1 MKIEIKNIDEFLQ
14 KLGEIDLLTA
24 EEELVLLKTVHE
36 KGADCDE
43 MEKLCWTNMRFVVSL
58 SSQYQNRGLKL
69 TELIPIGVEGLEKAA
84 LEYEIGS
91 QQKFMQYA
99 VPVMRQCL
107 EEAIAMKE
115 IK

>member
-24 EEELVLLKTVHE
+24 EEELALLKVVQE
-36 KGADCDE
+36 KGSECDE
-43 MEKLCWTNMRFVVSL
+43 MEKLCWANMRFVVSL

-69 TELIPIGVEGLEKAA
+69 TELIPVGVEGLEKAA

-99 VPVMRQCL
+99 VSVMRQYL
-107 EEAIAMKE
+107 EEAIAK
-115 IK
+115 